1 MLSECQV
8 LIVEPD
14 AGVRLDLGD
23 LLKRAGYQ
31 VLTAAGVLD
40 ALHILNQMRVQVVI
54 CASELVDALRAA
66 VFGAYASPE
75 TSSRGASNALV
86 MTDTAQVDTHDQWT
100 VSLTRPIVVDEL
112 LTHVAQ
118 RLARR
123 RDYVRTEAD

>member
-8 LIVEPD
+8 LIIEPD
-14 AGVRLDLGD
+14 ARMRLDLGD

-40 ALHILNQMRVQVVI
+40 ALYVLNQVRVQLVI
-54 CASELVDALRAA
+54 CASELIDALRYA
-66 VFGAYASPE
+66 VVGGYTAPSV
-75 TSSRGASNALV
+75 SSVENSDALV
-86 MTDTAQVDTHDQWT
+86 VTDTAQVDTHDLWT
-100 VSLTRPIVVDEL
+100 VILNRPVVVDEL
-112 LTHVAQ
+112 LSHVAQ